1 MPAVQ
6 ARGTSGAS
14 REAVPLPDRAMLKEA
29 STLPEAA
36 SDCLDALLHLSLL
49 AASSGYPDCARAA
62 QTAVRELLASP
73 DAGCVIPAEYQNL
86 EQPR

>member
-1 MPAVQ
+1 
-6 ARGTSGAS
+6 
-14 REAVPLPDRAMLKEA
+14 MLKEA

-62 QTAVRELLASP
+62 QAAVRELLASP

-86 EQPR
+86 EPVR

>member
-1 MPAVQ
+1 
-6 ARGTSGAS
+6 
-14 REAVPLPDRAMLKEA
+14 MLKEA

-62 QTAVRELLASP
+62 QMAVRDLLSSP

-86 EQPR
+86 EPVR

>member
-1 MPAVQ
+1 MSA
-6 ARGTSGAS
+6 AS
-14 REAVPLPDRAMLKEA
+14 LPEFPRLDAAMLKEA
-29 STLPEAA
+29 TTLPEAA

-62 QTAVRELLASP
+62 QAAIRDLLSSP

-86 EQPR
+86 EPVR